1 MTQNPAAPGDSPVD
15 EAPIALEMRELS
27 CRFGALLAVND
38 VSLKVPEGSR
48 FGIIGPNG
56 AGKTTLFNLLSGELR
71 PTGGR
76 IDLFGTD
83 VTSLSPPSRVRLGIG
98 RTFQITR
105 VFAELTVR
113 ENLTIALHGL
123 EHSKFGLLRP
133 WRRYST
139 QQTQAEDLAASFGL
153 GRRLDTIARQLS
165 HGELRELEVILALA
179 ARPRVLLL
187 DEPAAGLSPAERI
200 DIQTLLT
207 GLPRSLTMI
216 MIEHDMNVLRGVVDW
231 TAVLH
236 YGQLIAQG
244 PMEVIQRDPAVRELY
259 LGRQDDAIQ
268 PAQGDVGT
276 PSTGDGR

>member
-1 MTQNPAAPGDSPVD
+1 MIDNPSVLQSDKPTP
-15 EAPIALEMRELS
+15 ALEMRELS
-27 CRFGALLAVND
+27 RRFGALMAVNEI
-38 VSLKVPEGSR
+38 SLQVPEGSR

-71 PTGGR
+71 PTAGH
-76 IDLFGTD
+76 IQLFGKDIST
-83 VTSLSPPSRVRLGIG
+83 LSPPKRVALGLG

-105 VFAELTVR
+105 VFANLTVL

-123 EHSKFGLLRP
+123 ERSKLHLFRP
-133 WRRYST
+133 WRSYS
-139 QQTQAEDLAASFGL
+139 AEQHRAEELATSFGL
-153 GRRLDTIARQLS
+153 GNRLAKIARELS

-187 DEPAAGLSPAERI
+187 DEPAAGLSPAERV

-207 GLPRSLTMI
+207 GLPRSLTI
-216 MIEHDMNVLRGVVDW
+216 VMIEHDMNVLRGIVDW

-244 PMEVIQRDPAVRELY
+244 PMEAIQRDPAVQELY
-259 LGRQDDAIQ
+259 LGRHDDASVPGAGSGAT
-268 PAQGDVGT
+268 PAAGGME
-276 PSTGDGR
+276 